1 MTTSNGLSPAKALG
15 RPTLRGLESITTTKQ
30 GVTGDLTRPWAV
42 GPANYDDAS
51 GKTMKVLKAK
61 ADTPATRK
69 RRRSGGAGKAYDVFA
84 GLTTSSAAFSFL
96 VTVLTKLVAAHCG
109 KSGRH
114 SQNQWRAATLPKKSG
129 STGSF
134 ARRVAKTRPCTVCR
148 APCQMLCRQCRLPH
162 CRHHLTGTNGEELR
176 CSGCDAR
183 RLQPPIFG

>member
-1 MTTSNGLSPAKALG
+1 MESCRDPCACDQRDDADYDDDNEKGLSSPALSMMMPAEKA
-15 RPTLRGLESITTTKQ
+15 
-30 GVTGDLTRPWAV
+30 
-42 GPANYDDAS
+42 
-51 GKTMKVLKAK
+51 MKVLKAK
-61 ADTPATRK
+61 ANTPATRK
-69 RRRSGGAGKAYDVFA
+69 RRRSSGAGKAYDVFA
-84 GLTTSSAAFSFL
+84 GLTPSSAAFSFL

-148 APCQMLCRQCRLPH
+148 APCQLLCRQCRLPH

-176 CSGCDAR
+176 CWGCDAR

>member
-1 MTTSNGLSPAKALG
+1 MESCRDSFACDQRDDADYDDDNEKGLSSPALSMMMPAEKA
-15 RPTLRGLESITTTKQ
+15 
-30 GVTGDLTRPWAV
+30 
-42 GPANYDDAS
+42 
-51 GKTMKVLKAK
+51 MKVLNAK
-61 ADTPATRK
+61 ADSPATRK
-69 RRRSGGAGKAYDVFA
+69 RCRSSGAGKAYDVFA

-176 CSGCDAR
+176 CWGCDAR